1 MAVSKSI
8 SAVGSHGYHTF
19 TMTVTETAV
28 NTSANTST
36 CTVKFTIKPKVTGYN
51 WKEYTSN
58 PPSGTVYFAG
68 NSWSWTLP
76 DYDGKSTVTLVS
88 KTVTVAHDSD
98 GSKTITGTSS
108 NSQFRFTC
116 SSLSDYYL
124 PGSASNYGSIT
135 LTKIDR
141 YPTVT
146 VSNTSKT
153 ETSIT
158 MKWTSDLTCNR
169 VRYRVSAD
177 SGSTWGSWTS
187 KTVSAKTGSYTVSGL
202 SAYTTYTVQTELRSS
217 ASGLTA
223 TANKSVKTYK
233 WPYATCPT
241 VSIYNED
248 LDITLTNPLNRSCTV
263 TVKIGST
270 EIITQTGVTTNVT
283 LTSSWR
289 ESFLS
294 LIPNSNTGTYTVD
307 VSYSGHTTTRTGT
320 FNATGANPAMQSVTY
335 ADTNATAQAIIQDT
349 SKILQ
354 NVSTPRF
361 TISGTALYNA
371 TIASA
376 SVTIMGVEATGTV
389 SGGTATVDCSTINS
403 GSNVTATVTLTDSRG
418 NSTTQTVTVTMLG
431 YTLPTAAITLAR
443 KNNFYSAT
451 DITVDATVLATG
463 SNAPT
468 ITVSWR
474 ESGTSTWAG
483 SQVVQNNTLTAI
495 NSPNGLDNT
504 KAWDVQVVIVDSFG
518 GSTTYTYVVA
528 VGMPI
533 VFFDRFLRSMGINC
547 FPTDTEQLRVDNV
560 DILGE
565 LFYKPGDKLS
575 IDGTGTGGAP
585 FTGYVTASTTTIRF
599 MVPVDKSL
607 ANITTIT
614 CNDCT
619 GGVRGISGY
628 VDGSRDSTDWTSGY
642 TITCTKAT
650 DTIVQVEIKKSS
662 AFSNV
667 TNNTPI
673 AYAAASFE
681 LEFN

>member
-36 CTVKFTIKPKVTGYN
+36 CTVKFTIKPKATGYN
-51 WKEYTSN
+51 WEDYTSH

-68 NSWSWTLP
+68 NSWSWSLP
-76 DYDGKSTVTLVS
+76 DYDGKSVVTLVS

-177 SGSTWGSWTS
+177 SGSTWGSWAS
-187 KTVSAKTGSYTVSGL
+187 KTVNAKTGSYTVSGL
-202 SAYTTYTVQTELRSS
+202 SANTTYTVQTELRSS

-223 TANKSVKTYK
+223 TANKSVKTYN
-233 WPYATCPT
+233 WPYATINNFNLKDGT
-241 VSIYNED
+241 T
-248 LDITLTNPLNRSCTV
+248 ITITNPLNRECFLEV
-263 TVKIGST
+263 FAEG
-270 EIITQTGVTTNVT
+270 
-283 LTSSWR
+283 TSVERWDGAYTD
-289 ESFLS
+289 ELEQYAINDMLG
-294 LIPNSNTGTYTVD
+294 LIPNSMTGSWYATVTYD
-307 VSYSGHTTTRTGT
+307 GHVTTTATKT
-320 FNATGANPAMQSVTY
+320 FSATGYNPTITSATY
-335 ADTNATAQAIIQDT
+335 ADTNATAQAIIQDA

-361 TISGTALYNA
+361 TIAGTALYNA

-376 SVTIMGVEATGTV
+376 SVTIMGVEATGTA
-389 SGGTATVDCSTINS
+389 SGGTATVNCGTINS

-418 NSTTQTVTVTMLG
+418 NSATQTVTVTMLG

-443 KNNFYSAT
+443 KNNFYSDT

-463 SNAPT
+463 SNTPT

-474 ESGTSTWAG
+474 ESGASTWAG

-565 LFYKPGDKLS
+565 LFYKAGDTFTITGMLINGFVTSSTKS
-575 IDGTGTGGAP
+575 I
-585 FTGYVTASTTTIRF
+585 F
-599 MVPVDKSL
+599 MSFHVEKSM
-607 ANITTIT
+607 ANITNVTISEGKGSIR
-614 CNDCT
+614 CA
-619 GGVRGISGY
+619 GGGY
-628 VDGSRDSTDWTSGY
+628 LNS
-642 TITCTKAT
+642 
-650 DTIVQVEIKKSS
+650 KSS
-662 AFSNV
+662 ATYDWLNETGLTWTVTKQSDHVVRVRIDSTSAFTGISNNDLLVFYTNPLTVEFS
-667 TNNTPI
+667 
-673 AYAAASFE
+673 
-681 LEFN
+681 